1 MFTTKLIYSRP
12 EKCVP
17 CVSVTSLL
25 LHAFGCLMY
34 GYTIYFERYILQLK
48 IFEFYGGRAQFLT
61 MINLYGTFFATGYA
75 VAIDIIQLL
84 TSWLEDRNP
93 TKEGYFPC
101 NSLLLTIR
109 NELISFWAYTLSV
122 LVTVMYWSI
131 IAVDVEGMHSAEFRK
146 MVPLFGW
153 WNQMCHTFPLIY
165 ANLLIILINYEYISR
180 KKALIYAILYGIGYL
195 TWLVHCYQVN
205 GFWAYFFLA
214 KLSVLQFAIFVV
226 FTDAAMFLVFLLG
239 KMISSIVW
247 TKDRKNEIIKQQ
259 ERKDF

>member
-122 LVTVMYWSI
+122 LVTVMYWSV
-131 IAVDVEGMHSAEFRK
+131 IAVDVECIQLNSEKWYRYLVGGIRCVILFR
-146 MVPLFGW
+146 
-153 WNQMCHTFPLIY
+153 
-165 ANLLIILINYEYISR
+165 
-180 KKALIYAILYGIGYL
+180 
-195 TWLVHCYQVN
+195 
-205 GFWAYFFLA
+205 
-214 KLSVLQFAIFVV
+214 
-226 FTDAAMFLVFLLG
+226 
-239 KMISSIVW
+239 
-247 TKDRKNEIIKQQ
+247 
-259 ERKDF
+259 